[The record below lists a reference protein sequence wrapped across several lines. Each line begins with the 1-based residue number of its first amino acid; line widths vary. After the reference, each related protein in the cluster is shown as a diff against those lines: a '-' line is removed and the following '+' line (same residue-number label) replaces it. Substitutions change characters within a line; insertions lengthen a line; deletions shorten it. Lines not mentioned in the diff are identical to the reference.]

1 MNCRG
6 SLNAAAQCDLLDD
19 DYEQPRIADDNT
31 TSGERSA
38 ERGQTF
44 EPTEKLYWRWYKNSI
59 AL

>member
-6 SLNAAAQCDLLDD
+6 YVNAAAQCDLLDD

-38 ERGQTF
+38 TAGNRTRTRGSRK
-44 EPTEKLYWRWYKNSI
+44 P
-59 AL
+59 

>member
-38 ERGQTF
+38 TAGSLPEQQPSRVGF
-44 EPTEKLYWRWYKNSI
+44 VSLR